1 MKLDVE
7 LTPREEVPRWMGYGT
22 PVFTILAA
30 LAVSA
35 VALVALDVSP
45 LAAYRIMFVQTLT
58 TSFGLTETVAKAVP
72 LIFVGL
78 AVYLPLK
85 AQLWNIGAEGQLF
98 LGAIAGTWVGVNVS
112 LPTYA
117 LLPLMFVAGGLA
129 GAVWIA
135 VPAWLRAKLGINEII
150 TTLLFVFIAT
160 EIKNYL
166 VRGPMQAPG
175 ANFPQTPGLPA
186 AARLP
191 DLPIVGFPAGIVL
204 AIALVGLI
212 HVLLNYTRLGFEITF
227 IGANDEAAEHAGMSK
242 FKIYMIVLLS
252 GGAIA
257 GFAGVSE
264 MAGVQGR
271 LRAQFAPGYGF
282 TAIPIA
288 LLGRNGAVQVMLAAL
303 FFAVL
308 FVGGSSIQTLL
319 SVPAAIVNIIQA
331 LVILFLITAEF
342 FKQYSIDLS
351 LTKRPDSNA
360 AGRVEGDL

>member
-7 LTPREEVPRWMGYGT
+7 LTPREQVPRWMGYGT

-35 VALVALDVSP
+35 VALLALGVSP
-45 LAAYRIMFVQTLT
+45 LAAYRLMFVQTLT
-58 TSFGLTETVAKAVP
+58 TSFGMTETIAKAVP

-98 LGAIAGTWVGVNVS
+98 LGAIAGSWIGVNVS
-112 LPTYA
+112 LPGYA
-117 LLPLMFVAGGLA
+117 LLPLMFLAGGVA

-150 TTLLFVFIAT
+150 TTLLFVFIAA

-175 ANFPQTPGLPA
+175 ANFPQTAQLPV

-191 DLPIVGFPAGIVL
+191 ELPVIGFPAGIVL
-204 AIALVGLI
+204 AIAFVAVI
-212 HVLLNYTRLGFEITF
+212 HVVLNYTRLGFEITF

-242 FKIYMIVLLS
+242 LKIYTVVLLS

-257 GFAGVSE
+257 GIAGVSE
-264 MAGVQGR
+264 IAGVQGR

-288 LLGRNGAVQVMLAAL
+288 LLGRNGAVQVMLAAC

-319 SVPAAIVNIIQA
+319 SVPAAIVDIIQA

-342 FKQYSIDLS
+342 FKQYRIDLS
-351 LTKRPDSNA
+351 LGERPDPGATGS
-360 AGRVEGDL
+360 VEGDL